1 MALLTVPSLL
11 QDYTFAMYPPSMIAT
26 GSIGAAVLGLGA
38 CSMSAD
44 ELTEL
49 LAGIT
54 GTEVVS
60 LRSHSQKAVLSLESP
75 EEGGIHTPP
84 PPNSNC
90 TLLPASV
97 AFISASGEDG
107 VG

>member
-1 MALLTVPSLL
+1 MVPFPSF

-26 GSIGAAVLGLGA
+26 GSIGAAVQGLGA
-38 CSMSAD
+38 CSISGD

-60 LRSHSQKAVLSLESP
+60 AGQPLAGCQ
-75 EEGGIHTPP
+75 
-84 PPNSNC
+84 
-90 TLLPASV
+90 
-97 AFISASGEDG
+97 FIK
-107 VG
+107 